1 MSDTHPLIALSV
13 ERLGKFL
20 GRPFTEA
27 ELDQPYD
34 ALGADSMDMVVL
46 AFELEKHLG
55 QRVEPELF
63 LQHPTIRQAL
73 DDLIAR

>member
-1 MSDTHPLIALSV
+1 MPDINSLIALSV
-13 ERLGKFL
+13 ERLSKFL

-63 LQHPTIRQAL
+63 LQHPTIRRAL
-73 DDLIAR
+73 DDLNTR

>member
-1 MSDTHPLIALSV
+1 MSDKNPLIDLTV

-46 AFELEKHLG
+46 AFELEKHLD
-55 QRVEPELF
+55 QQIEPELF

-73 DDLIAR
+73 DHLNAR